1 MCTFPVPTDHDV
13 FQQYTSLVKKLTQL
27 SEKRVQLIQLS
38 SSVNSGLGDLAI
50 RIVNA
55 DSHPLVQSLR
65 EGAHSAALE
74 LDEVVTNMIISEGA
88 HSAVLELDEVVIII
102 TNTIISGHACQ
113 KLEEHIK
120 L

>member
-1 MCTFPVPTDHDV
+1 LK
-13 FQQYTSLVKKLTQL
+13 QLGKGIQL

-38 SSVNSGLGDLAI
+38 SSLNSGLGDLAI

-65 EGAHSAALE
+65 EEAHSAALE
-74 LDEVVTNMIISEGA
+74 LDK
-88 HSAVLELDEVVIII
+88 VVIII

-113 KLEEHIK
+113 AGRAYRIVILWF